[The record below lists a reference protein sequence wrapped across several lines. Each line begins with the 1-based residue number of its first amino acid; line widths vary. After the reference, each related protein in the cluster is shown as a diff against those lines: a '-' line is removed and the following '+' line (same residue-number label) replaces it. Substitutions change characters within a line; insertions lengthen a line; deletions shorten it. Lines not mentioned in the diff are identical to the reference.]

1 MCEISSENLVGERD
15 KHIVSTL
22 EFAREYP
29 LKRIVNVNKLIEIC
43 YGPLIP
49 IATMILKAKFKMKIT
64 STLFMGAEM
73 SFTMLVVHGVTNVWL
88 AYQKNGCIHAI
99 DSQECLRRGK
109 LQASKAVDL
118 DIDGPTSSQSKK
130 ISGSDGPTC
139 SKSNKGSSHE
149 AACSAIHKD
158 NGKAPKTDD
167 GVKKKKA
174 PRKKVIV
181 LG

>member
-1 MCEISSENLVGERD
+1 MDILVYGD
-15 KHIVSTL
+15 DNQ
-22 EFAREYP
+22 
-29 LKRIVNVNKLIEIC
+29 KRIVNVNRLIEIC
-43 YGPLIP
+43 DGPLIP
-49 IATMILKAKFKMKIT
+49 TATNILKANSNEANKYIVH
-64 STLFMGAEM
+64 GVEM
-73 SFTMLVVHGVTNVWL
+73 SFTKLVVHGVINV
-88 AYQKNGCIHAI
+88 
-99 DSQECLRRGK
+99 CLRRGK